1 MAGRSASTERT
12 TTETAVTLELCLD
25 GTGSYSIQ
33 TGVGFLDHMLSHIA
47 KHGLIDLTIHASG
60 DLHVD
65 AHHVVEDVG
74 IVLGKALKQA
84 LGDKRGLVRYGH
96 AAVPMDEALVLVAVD
111 VSGRPFV
118 AVDVDM
124 PCEKVGDFDTELLVE
139 FMRALAVNA
148 ECTLHV
154 RQLAGGN
161 GHHIMEAAFKALGRA
176 LDMAVSIDPRRD
188 DVPSTK
194 GVL

>member
-1 MAGRSASTERT
+1 M
-12 TTETAVTLELCLD
+12 
-25 GTGSYSIQ
+25 
-33 TGVGFLDHMLSHIA
+33 
-47 KHGLIDLTIHASG
+47 
-60 DLHVD
+60 D
-65 AHHVVEDVG
+65 AHHLVEDVG

-96 AAVPMDEALVLVAVD
+96 ATVPMDEALVLVAVD

-124 PCEKVGDFDTELLVE
+124 PVEKVGDFDTELLVE
-139 FMRALAVNA
+139 FLRAFAVNA
-148 ECTLHV
+148 GCTLHV
-154 RQLAGGN
+154 RQLAGDN

-176 LDMAVSIDPRRD
+176 IDMAVGIDPRRD